1 MVWIS
6 SGNIWSLQLSKFL
19 IKAFKADFSSEFA
32 KKFNLQVGY
41 LHKAKISPDEM
52 SSFLKEY
59 DATFELIAEE
69 FVKKIDN

>member
-1 MVWIS
+1 VNPYDVNKYFDYVNKIS
-6 SGNIWSLQLSKFL
+6 FDFNYT
-19 IKAFKADFSSEFA
+19 DFSSEFA